1 MLLLGGFAGGLLH
14 PLLAP
19 AHLLSLI
26 GLGLLAGRGS
36 LRVRIAIVAAF
47 AAGLGGGLG
56 AIAFGAGETSA
67 NNVLLAAAAA
77 CGVIA
82 ALGLPGRA
90 WFVAPLALIIGSAV
104 GLDSPP
110 ETISMHEAVLML
122 TGTFCG
128 GVAALALLT
137 AAAAWLAHLWRAIAL
152 RVAGSWIA
160 AIAILVLALRLAG

>member
-26 GLGLLAGRGS
+26 GLGLLAGGGPLRARG
-36 LRVRIAIVAAF
+36 AIVTAF
-47 AAGLGGGLG
+47 ALGLAGGLG
-56 AIAFGAGETSA
+56 AIAFAAGETPA
-67 NNVLLAAAAA
+67 NDVLLAAAVI

-82 ALGLPGRA
+82 ATGLPGPA
-90 WFVAPLALIIGSAV
+90 WFTAPLALIIGSAV

-110 ETISMHEAVLML
+110 ETISMHEAALML
-122 TGTFCG
+122 AGTFCG
-128 GVAALALLT
+128 GIAALALI
-137 AAAAWLAHLWRAIAL
+137 AAAAAALARLAIAL

-160 AIAILVLALRLAG
+160 AIAILVLALRWAG

>member
-26 GLGLLAGRGS
+26 GLGLLAGGGPLRARG
-36 LRVRIAIVAAF
+36 AIVAAF
-47 AAGLGGGLG
+47 ALGLAGGLG
-56 AIAFGAGETSA
+56 AIAFAAGETPA
-67 NNVLLAAAAA
+67 NDVLLAAAVI

-82 ALGLPGRA
+82 ATGLPGPA
-90 WFVAPLALIIGSAV
+90 WFAAPLALIIGSAV

-110 ETISMHEAVLML
+110 ETISMHEAALML
-122 TGTFCG
+122 AGTFCG
-128 GVAALALLT
+128 GIAALALIAV
-137 AAAAWLAHLWRAIAL
+137 AAAALARLAIAL

-160 AIAILVLALRLAG
+160 AIAILVLALRWAG

>member
-1 MLLLGGFAGGLLH
+1 MLLLRGFAGGLLH

-47 AAGLGGGLG
+47 TAGLGGGLG

-110 ETISMHEAVLML
+110 ETISMHEA
-122 TGTFCG
+122 
-128 GVAALALLT
+128 
-137 AAAAWLAHLWRAIAL
+137 
-152 RVAGSWIA
+152 
-160 AIAILVLALRLAG
+160 